1 MAPELSSLEA
11 NDGQTLVQCV
21 GSLETSARAAQSETC
36 AILMRLETRVQR
48 LWARLLELESASAQ
62 TLDQELVASFVALVS
77 GVLSCME
84 YHGRTKNVVLRLVD
98 SRALLANATIAHKE
112 LDREMALASLAPDSD
127 DQWQSYWEEDA
138 AAHEAALAT
147 LMADQA
153 ALKRDMREHKVVT
166 ESVAMLKYEAEN
178 KRAENRPAIVEI
190 MTKTLFRVL
199 RNSKASVLA
208 IPKWMISPSDV
219 TFTQDE
225 FDSGSYGSVH
235 HGRLHVN
242 QPVVVKCLLMDSE
255 RARETFVKETE
266 LWSKLDH
273 PNVIKL
279 YGACHLSSPAFWVCE
294 LAEFGNFADFFE
306 DGQNSQHFWRL
317 FYEAALGLQ
326 FLNSQRIVHGD
337 LKCNNLLVG
346 KDLHTKIC
354 DFGFS
359 FIRSQ
364 SKSVSKKSQTDAIR
378 WKAPEC
384 VLAEVENPLLE
395 SDIYSFGTCIYEAV
409 TGNSPWGWD
418 SDEEVEEKIRKGEL
432 FTRPADFPDDAWELI
447 LKMCTR
453 DYKKRLSIA
462 EVVESLHKLANLP

>member
-1 MAPELSSLEA
+1 MAPLSSLEV
-11 NDGQTLVQCV
+11 NEGQTVAQCV
-21 GSLETSARAAQSETC
+21 GSLEACASAAQSETR
-36 AILMRLETRVQR
+36 AVLMRLHIRVQR
-48 LWARLLELESASAQ
+48 LWARLLEIESAQ
-62 TLDQELVASFVALVS
+62 TVDQELVADFVALAS

-84 YHGRTKNVVLRLVD
+84 YHGRAKNVVLRLVD
-98 SRALLANATIAHKE
+98 SRALLANARIAHEK
-112 LDREMALASLAPDSD
+112 LDREMALASLAPNSD
-127 DQWQSYWEEDA
+127 DQWQSYWEADA
-138 AAHEAALAT
+138 AEHDAVLVAL
-147 LMADQA
+147 LADLN

-166 ESVAMLKYEAEN
+166 ESVAMLKYETEN
-178 KRAENRPAIVEI
+178 KRAENRPAILEV

-199 RNSKASVLA
+199 RNTKASVLA

-219 TFTQDE
+219 TFTKVE

-235 HGRLHVN
+235 HGRLLVS

-255 RARETFVKETE
+255 RARETFIKETE

-273 PNVIKL
+273 PHVIRL

-294 LAEFGNFADFFE
+294 LAEFGNFCEFFE
-306 DGQNSQHFWRL
+306 FGENREHFWRL

-346 KDLHTKIC
+346 KDHRAKIC

-384 VLAEVENPLLE
+384 VLAEVDNPLLE

-409 TGNSPWGWD
+409 TGNSPWGMD
-418 SDEEVEEKIRKGEL
+418 SDGEVEEKIRKGEL
-432 FTRPADFPDDAWELI
+432 FARPSEFPDDAWELI

-462 EVVESLHKLANLP
+462 EVVESLHTLAKLP